1 MPSEVPDPKFSE
13 LLLRVKRRMAAPAES
28 ASAQLQSESVLLST
42 AACYGE
48 TATHVADAPLSGF
61 EPDAAA
67 LFEAIVESAFLVA
80 NADGEFDSTERAVFA
95 SVVVEASQRR
105 VRERQVHA
113 IVLDLTTQLAEDG
126 LELRL
131 KRLGRAIS
139 RPSDR
144 REALRISALVAFASA
159 GVSRV
164 ERDVL
169 EQMAAVWELPAPAV
183 DEAVSDAASALGV
196 SQSG

>member
-1 MPSEVPDPKFSE
+1 M
-13 LLLRVKRRMAAPAES
+13 
-28 ASAQLQSESVLLST
+28 
-42 AACYGE
+42 
-48 TATHVADAPLSGF
+48 
-61 EPDAAA
+61 
-67 LFEAIVESAFLVA
+67 VA